1 MSSAALSCRTSSSLC
16 TSFVETFCR
25 AVPASVAYQ
34 APPAMY
40 HAPPGLKPERNDKE
54 ILRTA
59 PTNLVS
65 LPAQIQRRHAIGII
79 SCSTNCKSQMQQ

>member
-34 APPAMY
+34 APP
-40 HAPPGLKPERNDKE
+40 GLKPERNDKE

-65 LPAQIQRRHAIGII
+65 LPAQIQRRHAIVGGELI
-79 SCSTNCKSQMQQ
+79 